1 MAGETTCFSVVKLC
15 AERKSSMKSPTVFS
29 LSLIEGIWTMDRWKE
44 RSGDDE
50 IIEFRCS
57 CSSAD
62 DSGSGLSFWGET

>member
-1 MAGETTCFSVVKLC
+1 MPGETICFSVVKLC
-15 AERKSSMKSPTVFS
+15 AERKSSMKSPTDFS

-44 RSGDDE
+44 RSGEDE

-62 DSGSGLSFWGET
+62 ALCSSLRSWGET